1 MKIEEGIEE
10 FLKELKTR
18 GRSPFTVNHYRGHL
32 RRFTRWLERRE
43 TGKRPAGDPSLN
55 LDLGK
60 IQVTIR
66 FRKSSSPYFK
76 EAVRVAK
83 GLPVLLV
90 LQRLKNFSTEGYWGG
105 IESGVNP
112 DISPA

>member
-18 GRSPFTVNHYRGHL
+18 GRSPFTVNHYRTHL
-32 RRFTRWLERRE
+32 RRFSRWLERRE

-76 EAVRVAK
+76 ELTA
-83 GLPVLLV
+83 
-90 LQRLKNFSTEGYWGG
+90 
-105 IESGVNP
+105 GVFLADSHAPNGP
-112 DISPA
+112 GCP